1 MEFDTVMIHYAEIG
15 IKGDNRGTF
24 ERLLIKNITAKAKGL
39 VGAYNRDFGYIIID
53 LKPGADL
60 GKLKTILA
68 RIPGISSFSFAAAC
82 KLNTNE
88 IGKCAVAMLKEKTFT
103 GFKVASKRYN
113 KGFNTGSLELNKELG
128 GIILDNYDK
137 KVNLHTPDIIVKVE
151 IATKAAYVS
160 MEEIKGVGGLPIN
173 PRQKV
178 VVLLSGGF
186 DSPVAAYMMMK
197 RGCEVILVHCHN
209 QNLASY
215 SVKDKIEH
223 LAQCLSDFQ
232 PKTRLFMVP
241 FEKIQKE
248 IIINANSRI
257 RMLVYRRFMLKIAAR
272 IAIINKAKFIVVGD
286 SMSQVASQTIENLE
300 ATYIGSEKPILT
312 PLIGMDKQEIIN
324 IASKIGTYEIS
335 KQPYGDCCSYF
346 LPKHPMLK
354 GNIAMLM
361 GTEKQ
366 FDSEKLVAE
375 AVKNA
380 EVRQF

>member
-1 MEFDTVMIHYAEIG
+1 MEFNSVMVHYAEIG
-15 IKGDNRGTF
+15 IKGDNRSTF
-24 ERLLIKNITAKAKGL
+24 ERLLIKNITAKTKEL
-39 VGAYNRDFGYIIID
+39 IGAYKRDFGYIILDI
-53 LKPGADL
+53 KKGADL
-60 GKLKTILA
+60 EKLKSVLA
-68 RIPGISSFSFAAAC
+68 KIPGISSFSFAAVC
-82 KLNTNE
+82 KLDINE
-88 IGKCAVAMLKEKTFT
+88 IGKCTVAMLKEKEFSS
-103 GFKVASKRYN
+103 FKVASKRYN
-113 KGFNTGSLELNKELG
+113 KSFNTSSLELNKELG

-160 MEEIKGVGGLPIN
+160 MEEIKGVGGLPTN

-215 SVKDKIEH
+215 SVKDKIEN

-272 IAIINKAKFIVVGD
+272 IATVNRARFIVVGD

-300 ATYIGSEKPILT
+300 ATYTGSEKPILT
-312 PLIGMDKQEIIN
+312 PLIGMDKQEIID
-324 IASKIGTYEIS
+324 IAAHIGTYEIS

-354 GNIAMLM
+354 GNIAQLLDS
-361 GTEKQ
+361 EKG
-366 FDSEKLVAE
+366 FDSEKLVSG

>member
-1 MEFDTVMIHYAEIG
+1 MEFDIVMIHYAEIG
-15 IKGDNRGTF
+15 IKGDNRGNF
-24 ERLLIKNITAKAKGL
+24 ERLLIKNILLKAKAL
-39 VGAYNRDFGYIIID
+39 VGAYRRDFGYIIIE
-53 LKPGADL
+53 LNKNADL
-60 GKLKTILA
+60 EKLKKILA
-68 RIPGISSFSFAAAC
+68 RIPGISSFSFASAC
-82 KLNTNE
+82 KLDINE
-88 IGKCAVAMLKEKTFT
+88 IGKCAVAMLKNKTFSS
-103 GFKVASKRYN
+103 FKVGSKRYN
-113 KGFNTGSLELNKELG
+113 KGFGTGSLELNKEIG
-128 GIILDNYDK
+128 GIILDSYDK
-137 KVNLHTPDIIVKVE
+137 KVNLHTPDILVKVE
-151 IATKAAYVS
+151 IGNSNAYVS
-160 MEEIKGVGGLPIN
+160 VEEIKGVGGLPIN

-209 QNLASY
+209 QNIASY
-215 SVKDKIEH
+215 SVKDKIEQ

-257 RMLVYRRFMLKIAAR
+257 RMLVYRRFMLR
-272 IAIINKAKFIVVGD
+272 IASRIATINKARFLVVGD

-312 PLIGMDKQEIIN
+312 PLIGMDKQEIID
-324 IASKIGTYEIS
+324 IAAHIGTYETS

-361 GTEKQ
+361 DTEKQ
-366 FDSEKLVAE
+366 FDSEKLVSE
-375 AVKNA
+375 AVKSA
-380 EVRQF
+380 EVMQF